1 MEATLALE
9 LRMERESNNGS
20 EFVKCKFR
28 AGFCEDNLA
37 RNLKNANFALEDEVA
52 ERMKRLPLRAGMSKR
67 PVLVYDGHLDPV
79 VEGSG
84 FFAAVVSGRRLL
96 GL

>member
-9 LRMERESNNGS
+9 LRMERESNNGA

-37 RNLKNANFALEDEVA
+37 RNLTNANFE
-52 ERMKRLPLRAGMSKR
+52 
-67 PVLVYDGHLDPV
+67 LDAST
-79 VEGSG
+79 EMYRSTEK
-84 FFAAVVSGRRLL
+84 VS
-96 GL
+96 